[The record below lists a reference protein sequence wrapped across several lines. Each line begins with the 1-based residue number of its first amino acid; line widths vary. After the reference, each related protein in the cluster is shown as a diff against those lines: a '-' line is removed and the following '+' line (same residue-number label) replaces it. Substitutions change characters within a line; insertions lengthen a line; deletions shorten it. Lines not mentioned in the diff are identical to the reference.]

1 MDLPRSPSSHDGA
14 IQGLGVS
21 STASVPLARL
31 KQSIPKNIDVPSYSA
46 FQAQNSHVQV
56 ASPVRR
62 KPLPTSASPSNL
74 HHEFPAGR
82 TVGAHGEEFPDY
94 NPRTT
99 VQEAPK
105 GSIPRRPWVPTPKTS
120 GSPQVLVRDLDQ
132 YPRGF
137 SVSTEA
143 GRSIDDHPH
152 RTFQTENT
160 TAATPRTNHARL
172 VSDPLLLDLSSK
184 KAGTSD
190 DLQRAAT
197 MSLHHS
203 NRPAPLQ
210 LNGDSQPPSGQV
222 NDGRSSPTISKPLKS
237 LGANKLTSFF
247 GWKPSASSP
256 VAESPTMLS
265 DTSHSPSPSP
275 NASSSRSMSY
285 SGKSLPHAIDVP
297 RANAR
302 PNTSYFVENSLSLPP
317 PTPAMSVQIEEM
329 EEELREVSAE
339 LAGSIRREME
349 LEDQVE
355 RLQLEAVHG
364 PDLNRRTSDYFSD
377 SGTSSIRYPL
387 SDNGGA
393 KIEDFQKLKRRSE
406 QEKAQLK
413 LDLSQKLQDER
424 GRRKALE
431 VHIRSL
437 EEHVREIE
445 QQHTTSLGA
454 TNRVPELEA
463 ALEDNRR
470 RLLEE
475 RQVKE
480 NFEDLLAA
488 LREEI
493 ERHRNER
500 DNLRDEVVPQL
511 RARLEGLEAES
522 VGLQKLAYEN
532 TRMQQEIQSLRYE
545 NTTLMNTK
553 KLQVEMQ
560 NNPPRFDSIAEE
572 ESNPVSPALRIGLS
586 RSNSVARGNPAVG
599 GSRGALSRS
608 NSVSIKDRESRES
621 LADRVK
627 DIEMQRDALHSALK
641 NLLERQNFQTRDHE
655 KRVRVLEME
664 RDKALQAQSPRRM
677 GYEKE
682 VSALRHEINHLR
694 RRADEAL
701 EQKWQCE
708 KGLGGL
714 KKDLDRA
721 EQETGS
727 LRALLQE
734 HDVLVPD
741 IPASASRELKLETY
755 ATSSSLEKAY
765 KELQASQSLSIAKL
779 RDLKGALPS
788 SIDDAS
794 TAETMDLLVKSM
806 SDAEAERDFAQKQAA
821 VFRAQAESLQ
831 QSESFHV
838 GEKEGMADQLK
849 ASANRVEALAT
860 QVRTQLDA
868 NSRLR
873 TRLAEAV
880 GRGEREQKTS
890 ATRINTMQSRLK
902 SLEERLMTAQQHSE
916 EAVQVH
922 EDEVKQIQQSQNAQ
936 LHRLKGGLRTPIA
949 NVHGGLS
956 PQRSPLSPFFGARSP
971 RLEKTTSGVGISMTE
986 ATRTEFLERRVQEL
1000 EKALAEADGEMEEVV
1015 QRMNMAQI
1023 EVMELQSARDDAMRQ
1038 TKRLQSAITA
1048 EREKVDSLMT

>member
-1 MDLPRSPSSHDGA
+1 M
-14 IQGLGVS
+14 
-21 STASVPLARL
+21 
-31 KQSIPKNIDVPSYSA
+31 
-46 FQAQNSHVQV
+46 
-56 ASPVRR
+56 
-62 KPLPTSASPSNL
+62 
-74 HHEFPAGR
+74 
-82 TVGAHGEEFPDY
+82 
-94 NPRTT
+94 
-99 VQEAPK
+99 
-105 GSIPRRPWVPTPKTS
+105 
-120 GSPQVLVRDLDQ
+120 
-132 YPRGF
+132 
-137 SVSTEA
+137 
-143 GRSIDDHPH
+143 
-152 RTFQTENT
+152 
-160 TAATPRTNHARL
+160 
-172 VSDPLLLDLSSK
+172 
-184 KAGTSD
+184 
-190 DLQRAAT
+190 
-197 MSLHHS
+197 
-203 NRPAPLQ
+203 
-210 LNGDSQPPSGQV
+210 
-222 NDGRSSPTISKPLKS
+222 
-237 LGANKLTSFF
+237 
-247 GWKPSASSP
+247 
-256 VAESPTMLS
+256 
-265 DTSHSPSPSP
+265 
-275 NASSSRSMSY
+275 
-285 SGKSLPHAIDVP
+285 
-297 RANAR
+297 
-302 PNTSYFVENSLSLPP
+302 
-317 PTPAMSVQIEEM
+317 
-329 EEELREVSAE
+329 
-339 LAGSIRREME
+339 
-349 LEDQVE
+349 
-355 RLQLEAVHG
+355 
-364 PDLNRRTSDYFSD
+364 
-377 SGTSSIRYPL
+377 
-387 SDNGGA
+387 
-393 KIEDFQKLKRRSE
+393 
-406 QEKAQLK
+406 
-413 LDLSQKLQDER
+413 
-424 GRRKALE
+424 
-431 VHIRSL
+431 
-437 EEHVREIE
+437 
-445 QQHTTSLGA
+445 
-454 TNRVPELEA
+454 PELEA

-1023 EVMELQSARDDAMRQ
+1023 EVMELQSAR
-1038 TKRLQSAITA
+1038 
-1048 EREKVDSLMT
+1048 